1 MTIYVCGGG
10 TLAEIDPL
18 IKRFIRDIDGGRDRL
33 ALITAGGIPHAELR
47 ERLQS
52 RFTLGF
58 ELELDATEVL
68 EPVDGGELLGCD
80 TIVVSGDN
88 PAQLLSA
95 LEHRVVDVRRLMHE
109 GAAYLGVEAGAALA
123 SDIAWIGGNAI
134 GGIPVA
140 PGVEV
145 AELEFVEG
153 IGLVD
158 ITVIPDA
165 VGSGRIGIAAAAVE
179 AGIVDRTVGI
189 DAGTAL
195 VAKQGELFLHGSG
208 SVWQFEVIDDLVTLT
223 SLRASE
229 TS

>member
-1 MTIYVCGGG
+1 MTIFVCGGG

-18 IKRFIRDIDGGRDRL
+18 IDRFTREADGGHSRL

-58 ELELDATEVL
+58 ELALDATNSAA
-68 EPVDGGELLGCD
+68 PVDGGELLTCD

-88 PAQLLSA
+88 PAVLLNA
-95 LEHRVVDVRRLMHE
+95 LEHRIVDLRRLAHE
-109 GAAYLGVEAGAALA
+109 GAAYFGIDAGAAIA
-123 SDIAWIGGNAI
+123 SDIAWAGGNAI
-134 GGIPVA
+134 GGVPVA
-140 PGVEV
+140 PALET
-145 AELEFVEG
+145 AELEFAEG
-153 IGLVD
+153 IGLID

-165 VGSGRIGIAAAAVE
+165 VGAGRVGLAAAAVE
-179 AGIVDRTVGI
+179 AGIVDRAVAI

-195 VAKQGELFLHGSG
+195 VAKPGELSLYGSG
-208 SVWQFEVIDDLVTLT
+208 SVWQFEVIDERVTLT

-229 TS
+229 SA